1 MKIKNY
7 RIRKIN
13 RSADYYFQTKKHK
26 PMSTTLEEKLENE
39 ARFLRI
45 SIPYDKRDKYT
56 MVSFDDGIMS
66 ELECDESFV
75 PPMYDE
81 STKLLEFWIDL
92 RERKLKDWDE
102 SNGYLHVWAKV
113 RDEGAYT
120 LYDTDMK
127 PLWQI
132 QGYVPSALIPP
143 YDMGFGDYLELTI
156 EADGTLPEWQ
166 ETSDFSDFLVSGR
179 EPGPVMS
186 YRWNHAATAYYDV
199 LGYKLDKEEVIW
211 LVQRLMGKYSIS
223 VEEIAKNIL

>member
-1 MKIKNY
+1 
-7 RIRKIN
+7 
-13 RSADYYFQTKKHK
+13 
-26 PMSTTLEEKLENE
+26 MSITLKEKLENE
-39 ARFLRI
+39 VRFLRI
-45 SIPYDKRDKYT
+45 SIPYDKRDNHT

-113 RDEGAYT
+113 RDEGTYT

-156 EADGTLPEWQ
+156 EADGTLPEWRKAP
-166 ETSDFSDFLVSGR
+166 DFSDFLVSGR
-179 EPGPVMS
+179 EPGPVIS

-199 LGYKLDKEEVIW
+199 LSHKLDKDEVIW

-223 VEEIAKNIL
+223 AEEVVEGVS

>member
-1 MKIKNY
+1 
-7 RIRKIN
+7 
-13 RSADYYFQTKKHK
+13 
-26 PMSTTLEEKLENE
+26 MSTTLKEKLENE

-56 MVSFDDGIMS
+56 MVSFDDDIMS

-81 STKLLEFWIDL
+81 STKLLVFWIDL

-102 SNGYLHVWAKV
+102 SNGYLHIWAKV

-143 YDMGFGDYLELTI
+143 YDMGFGDYLGLTI
-156 EADGTLPEWQ
+156 EADGTLPQWHD
-166 ETSDFSDFLVSGR
+166 TPDFSDFLVSGR

-186 YRWNHAATAYYDV
+186 YRWNHAETAYYGV
-199 LGYKLDKEEVIW
+199 LGYKLDKEEVVW
-211 LVQRLMGKYSIS
+211 LVQRMMEKYCLSGEEVGK
-223 VEEIAKNIL
+223 

>member
-1 MKIKNY
+1 
-7 RIRKIN
+7 
-13 RSADYYFQTKKHK
+13 
-26 PMSTTLEEKLENE
+26 MSTTLKEKLENE

-66 ELECDESFV
+66 ELECDESFA

-102 SNGYLHVWAKV
+102 SNGYLHIWAKV

-179 EPGPVMS
+179 EPGPVTS

-199 LGYKLDKEEVIW
+199 LGYKLNKEEVIW
-211 LVQRLMGKYSIS
+211 LVQRLMGKHSIS
-223 VEEIAKNIL
+223 AEEVVEGVS

>member
-1 MKIKNY
+1 
-7 RIRKIN
+7 
-13 RSADYYFQTKKHK
+13 
-26 PMSTTLEEKLENE
+26 MSTTLKEKLENE

-56 MVSFDDGIMS
+56 MVSFDDGVMP
-66 ELECDESFV
+66 EFECDESFV

-102 SNGYLHVWAKV
+102 SNGYLHIWAKV

-211 LVQRLMGKYSIS
+211 LVQRLMGKHSIS
-223 VEEIAKNIL
+223 VGEVAEAVS

>member
-1 MKIKNY
+1 
-7 RIRKIN
+7 
-13 RSADYYFQTKKHK
+13 
-26 PMSTTLEEKLENE
+26 MSTTLKEKLENE

-45 SIPYDKRDKYT
+45 SIPYDKRDNHT
-56 MVSFDDGIMS
+56 MVSFDDGLMS
-66 ELECDESFV
+66 EFECDESLA

-81 STKLLEFWIDL
+81 KTKLLEFWIDL

-102 SNGYLHVWAKV
+102 SNGYLHIWAKV

-156 EADGTLPEWQ
+156 EADGTLPQWHD
-166 ETSDFSDFLVSGR
+166 TPDFYDFLVSGR

-199 LGYKLDKEEVIW
+199 LGYKLDKEVVIW

-223 VEEIAKNIL
+223 AEEVAENVS

>member
-1 MKIKNY
+1 
-7 RIRKIN
+7 
-13 RSADYYFQTKKHK
+13 
-26 PMSTTLEEKLENE
+26 MSITLKEKLENE
-39 ARFLRI
+39 VRFLRI
-45 SIPYDKRDKYT
+45 SIPYDKRYKYT
-56 MVSFDDGIMS
+56 MVSFDDGVMS
-66 ELECDESFV
+66 ELECGESFV

-81 STKLLEFWIDL
+81 STKILEFWIDL
-92 RERKLKDWDE
+92 RERKVKGWDE

-113 RDEGAYT
+113 RDEGTYT
-120 LYDTDMK
+120 LYDTDTK

-132 QGYVPSALIPP
+132 QGYVPNALVPP

-156 EADGTLPEWQ
+156 EADGALPQWQ

-186 YRWNHAATAYYDV
+186 YRWNHAATAYYGV

-223 VEEIAKNIL
+223 AEEVVEGVS